1 MLYIIALV
9 AIALF
14 VYGVQMKKNQASGKD
29 TKMTE
34 VTREESTFSP
44 GIDPLDHEKLM
55 EEVFDREEF
64 LLLRARVEDVEGTLF
79 RNLLAWQEEKAK
91 LLEKMEAMENSHG
104 IQMTKMED
112 AMINIE
118 FYPVDEHKVKKNMS
132 ESTLAKKV
140 MPPHIR
146 AVVEYEKEG
155 KSLSEIATLT
165 KMNKGEVLLLKNLS
179 KHYEA

>member
-14 VYGVQMKKNQASGKD
+14 IYGFQMKKNQGLEKETTIA
-29 TKMTE
+29 E
-34 VTREESTFSP
+34 VALEKSDLNP
-44 GIDPLDHEKLM
+44 GIADFDHEKFM
-55 EEVFDREEF
+55 DEIFEREEF
-64 LLLRARVEDVEGTLF
+64 LLLRARVEDVEGALF
-79 RNLLAWQEEKAK
+79 RNLLTWQEEKTE
-91 LLEKMEAMENSHG
+91 LLEKMEAMEKSHEV
-104 IQMTKMED
+104 QMEKMED
-112 AMINIE
+112 AMINID
-118 FYPVDEHKVKKNMS
+118 FYPGEELKEKEIS
-132 ESTLAKKV
+132 EGKSEKKV

-146 AVVEYEKEG
+146 AVVELEKEG